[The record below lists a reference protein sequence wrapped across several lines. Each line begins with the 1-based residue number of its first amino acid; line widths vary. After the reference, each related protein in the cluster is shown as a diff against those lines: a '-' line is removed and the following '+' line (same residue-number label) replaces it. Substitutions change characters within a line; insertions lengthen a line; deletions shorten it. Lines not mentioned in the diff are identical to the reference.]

1 MRIALIASVLF
12 TLGLQAQEHIA
23 WRGGCPNAFAKF
35 KSSQETKEYT
45 KITFFGGSITEG
57 AGASKPDLC
66 YRSLAMRQ
74 FKADFPGATL
84 AENNSAIGG
93 TGSWLGAFRTVKD
106 AMYGGAALVIVE
118 FAVNDGGQPEDAV
131 IASMEGIVRQVWSRD
146 NSADIVFLY
155 TIAKNHLDDYKDGRL
170 PPTVRYHEK
179 VAEHYGIPSVNM
191 GAFVAKKVL
200 AGELAFEAFAGD
212 GVHPTDAGYALYME
226 ALGPLFE
233 KGKAEWAAAAP
244 ARHEWNKVAPLS
256 PAPMQKATCMPYEWA
271 KADAAWKFGQ
281 ESPSGRFLHV
291 ATCDTPGAELSF
303 AFKGSQAGVFTLIGP
318 DTGNIEY
325 AIDNGDWQLLKD
337 FDHYCVN
344 STRPHARPLVKG
356 LDPTREHSVKLRVAE
371 AIPEQSKGRTV
382 RLGFLL
388 VDGDVQDP
396 CARADKLEQ
405 IDALYASMKPLAFTP
420 QPDRWKNL
428 GRTRQRLTDGGD
440 LKIVMLGDSI
450 IGDTYSSHYW
460 LTWQRMYP
468 KCKIT
473 TQLSNRGSTGCRWY
487 KNDNQVEPYVLRHN
501 PDLLII
507 GGISQS
513 DDTESIREVIRQ
525 VRAKQD
531 PDILLLTQVFG
542 ATRDKHISQ
551 WTFDP
556 APDTYRARLKQLAE
570 EEHCGYFDM
579 TGIWWQ
585 YILDSGKCYGWF
597 MRDAVH
603 ANERGF
609 QTIGRMLEI
618 NFRP

>member
-1 MRIALIASVLF
+1 MRIAVAVSVLLAF
-12 TLGLQAQEHIA
+12 GLRAQEHIA

-35 KSSQETKEYT
+35 RKSQESKEYT

-66 YRSLAMRQ
+66 YRSLAMRR
-74 FKADFPGATL
+74 FREDFPGATL

-118 FAVNDGGQPEDAV
+118 FAVNDGGQPEAETV
-131 IASMEGIVRQVWSRD
+131 AAMEGIVRQVWARD
-146 NSADIVFLY
+146 SSADIVFLY
-155 TIAKNHLDDYKDGRL
+155 TIAKNHLDDYKEGRL
-170 PPTVRYHEK
+170 PPAVRCHEK

-200 AGELAFEAFAGD
+200 AGELAFEAFAAD

-226 ALGPLFE
+226 ALEPFFG
-233 KGKAEWAAAAP
+233 KGKDAWAGMAP
-244 ARHEWNKVAPLS
+244 ARHEPGKAPPLS
-256 PAPMQKATCMPYEWA
+256 PAPMAKATCMPYEWA
-271 KADAAWKFGQ
+271 KAGEGWALGQ
-281 ESPSGRFLHV
+281 QSPDKRFMHI

-318 DTGNIEY
+318 DSGDIEY
-325 AIDNGDWQLLKD
+325 AIDRGGWQLLKD
-337 FDHYCVN
+337 FDNYCVN
-344 STRPHARPLVKG
+344 STRPHARPLAKG
-356 LDPTREHSVKLRVAE
+356 LDPTREHAVKLRVAE

-388 VDGDVQDP
+388 VDGDVTDP
-396 CARADKLEQ
+396 YARADKLEQ
-405 IDALYASMKPLAFTP
+405 IDALYASMKPIAFEP
-420 QPDRWKNL
+420 LPDRWKNL
-428 GRTRQRLTDGGD
+428 ERTRQRLTDGGD

-473 TQLSNRGSTGCRWY
+473 AQLSNRGSTGCKWY
-487 KNDNQVEPYVLRHN
+487 KDENRVEPYVLQHS

-507 GGISQS
+507 GGISQG
-513 DDTESIREVIRQ
+513 DDTEAIREVIRQ
-525 VRAKQD
+525 VRAKRET
-531 PDILLLTQVFG
+531 DILLLTQVFG
-542 ATRDKHISQ
+542 AVGDRHISQ

-556 APDTYRARLKQLAE
+556 APDTYRARLKTLADE
-570 EEHCGYFDM
+570 EQCGYFDM

-585 YILDSGKCYGWF
+585 YILDSGCCYGWF
-597 MRDAVH
+597 MRDYVH